1 MTERNFLTP
10 KEVACELVTVA
21 ENKANYSI
29 AQKIILGIIA
39 GAYIAFAAVAS
50 NTAAFQLM
58 NNPSTLG
65 ISKLISAF
73 VFSGGLILVV
83 VCGSELFTGN
93 NLMLMGVY
101 EKKISVKQLLLSWT
115 TVYISNFVGS
125 ILIAFLVT
133 KSGQLDFAGSMLG
146 GSTIKIACTKVSLGT
161 LKAII
166 LGILCNWLVCLA
178 VWGATAARNIGS
190 KIMAIFFPIMMFV
203 TAGFE
208 HSIANMYYI
217 SAGIFAKGNSQ
228 YMDAAIQLGVKQS
241 DIVSLDWNSFFTGNL
256 IPVTLGNII
265 GGTVFVATAYW
276 IAFLKKN
283 KLKN

>member
-1 MTERNFLTP
+1 MIERNFLTP
-10 KEVACELVTVA
+10 NEVAGELVTVA
-21 ENKANYSI
+21 ENKANLNLL
-29 AQKIILGIIA
+29 QKIVLGIIA

-65 ISKLISAF
+65 LSKLLSAF

-101 EKKISVKQLLLSWT
+101 EKKISVKQLLISWGI
-115 TVYISNFVGS
+115 VYVSNFVGS
-125 ILIAFLVT
+125 ILIAFMVA
-133 KSGQLDFAGSMLG
+133 KSGQLGFAGSMLG
-146 GSTIKIACTKVSLGT
+146 GATIKIACAKVSLST
-161 LKAII
+161 SNAIL
-166 LGILCNWLVCLA
+166 LGLMCNWLVCLA
-178 VWGATAARNIGS
+178 VWGSTAARDIGS

-217 SAGIFAKGNSQ
+217 SAGLFAKENSQ
-228 YMDAAIQLGVKQS
+228 YVDAALQLGVKQS
-241 DIVSLDWNSFFTGNL
+241 DIANLDWSSFFLGNL
-256 IPVTLGNII
+256 FPVTLGNII
-265 GGTVFVATAYW
+265 GGAIFVATAYW
-276 IAFLKKN
+276 LAFLRKK
-283 KLKN
+283 

>member
-1 MTERNFLTP
+1 MIERNFLTP

-21 ENKANYSI
+21 ENKVNYSI
-29 AQKIILGIIA
+29 VQKIILGIIA

-115 TVYISNFVGS
+115 IVYISNFVGS

-133 KSGQLDFAGSMLG
+133 KSGQLDFASSMLG
-146 GSTIKIACTKVSLGT
+146 GSTIKIACTKVSLST
-161 LKAII
+161 HKAII

-178 VWGATAARNIGS
+178 VWGSTAARNIGS

-217 SAGIFAKGNSQ
+217 SAGIFAKGNIQ

-241 DIVSLDWNSFFTGNL
+241 DIVSLDWTSFFIGNL
-256 IPVTLGNII
+256 ILVTLGNII
-265 GGTVFVATAYW
+265 GGTVFVATTYW

-283 KLKN
+283 K

>member
-1 MTERNFLTP
+1 MIERNFLTP
-10 KEVACELVTVA
+10 SEVAGELVTVA
-21 ENKANYSI
+21 ENKANLSLL
-29 AQKIILGIIA
+29 QKIVLGIIA

-65 ISKLISAF
+65 LSKLLSAF

-101 EKKISVKQLLLSWT
+101 EKKISVKQLLISWGI
-115 TVYISNFVGS
+115 VYVANFVGS
-125 ILIAFLVT
+125 ILIAFMVA
-133 KSGQLDFAGSMLG
+133 KSGQLGFAGSMLG
-146 GSTIKIACTKVSLGT
+146 GATIKIACAKVSLST
-161 LKAII
+161 SNAIL
-166 LGILCNWLVCLA
+166 LGLMCNWLVCLA
-178 VWGATAARNIGS
+178 VWGSTAARDIGS

-217 SAGIFAKGNSQ
+217 SAGLFAKENSQ
-228 YMDAAIQLGVKQS
+228 YVDAALQLGVKQS
-241 DIVSLDWNSFFTGNL
+241 DIVNLDWSSFFLGNL
-256 IPVTLGNII
+256 FPVTLGNII
-265 GGTVFVATAYW
+265 GGTIFVGTAYW
-276 IAFLKKN
+276 LAFMRKK
-283 KLKN
+283 

>member
-1 MTERNFLTP
+1 MIERNFLTP
-10 KEVACELVTVA
+10 NEVAGELVTVA
-21 ENKANYSI
+21 ENKANLSLL
-29 AQKIILGIIA
+29 QKIVLGIIA

-65 ISKLISAF
+65 ISKLISTF

-101 EKKISVKQLLLSWT
+101 EKKISVKQLLISWGI
-115 TVYISNFVGS
+115 VYVANFVGS
-125 ILIAFLVT
+125 ILIAFMVA
-133 KSGQLDFAGSMLG
+133 KSGQLGFAGSMLG
-146 GSTIKIACTKVSLGT
+146 GATIKIACTKVSLST
-161 LKAII
+161 SNAIL
-166 LGILCNWLVCLA
+166 LGLMCNWLVCLA
-178 VWGATAARNIGS
+178 VWGSTAARDIGS

-217 SAGIFAKGNSQ
+217 SAGLFAKENSQ
-228 YMDAAIQLGVKQS
+228 YVDAALQL
-241 DIVSLDWNSFFTGNL
+241 
-256 IPVTLGNII
+256 
-265 GGTVFVATAYW
+265 
-276 IAFLKKN
+276 
-283 KLKN
+283 

>member
-1 MTERNFLTP
+1 MIERNFLTP
-10 KEVACELVTVA
+10 SEVAGELVTVA
-21 ENKANYSI
+21 ENKANLSLL
-29 AQKIILGIIA
+29 QKIVLGIIA

-101 EKKISVKQLLLSWT
+101 EKKISVKQLLISWGI
-115 TVYISNFVGS
+115 VYVANFVGS
-125 ILIAFLVT
+125 ILIAFMVA
-133 KSGQLDFAGSMLG
+133 KSGQLGFAGSMLG
-146 GSTIKIACTKVSLGT
+146 GATIKIACTKVSLST
-161 LKAII
+161 SNAIL
-166 LGILCNWLVCLA
+166 LGIMCNWLVCLA
-178 VWGATAARNIGS
+178 VWGSTAARDIGS

-217 SAGIFAKGNSQ
+217 SAGLFAKENSQ
-228 YMDAAIQLGVKQS
+228 YVDAALQLGLKQS
-241 DIVSLDWNSFFTGNL
+241 DIANLDWSSFFLGNL
-256 IPVTLGNII
+256 FPVTLGNII
-265 GGTVFVATAYW
+265 GGTIFVGTAYW
-276 IAFLKKN
+276 LAFMRKK
-283 KLKN
+283 

>member
-1 MTERNFLTP
+1 MIERNFLTP
-10 KEVACELVTVA
+10 NEVAGELVTVA
-21 ENKANYSI
+21 ENKANLSLL
-29 AQKIILGIIA
+29 QKIVLGIIA

-73 VFSGGLILVV
+73 VFSGGIILVV

-101 EKKISVKQLLLSWT
+101 EKKISVKQLLISWGI
-115 TVYISNFVGS
+115 VYVANFVGS
-125 ILIAFLVT
+125 ILIAFMVA
-133 KSGQLDFAGSMLG
+133 KSGQLGFAGSMLG
-146 GSTIKIACTKVSLGT
+146 GATIKIACTKVSLST
-161 LKAII
+161 SNAIL
-166 LGILCNWLVCLA
+166 LGIMCNWLVCLA
-178 VWGATAARNIGS
+178 VWGSTAARDIGS

-217 SAGIFAKGNSQ
+217 SAGLFAKENSQ
-228 YMDAAIQLGVKQS
+228 YVDAALQLGLKQS
-241 DIVSLDWNSFFTGNL
+241 DIANLDWSSFFLGNL
-256 IPVTLGNII
+256 FPVTLGNII
-265 GGTVFVATAYW
+265 GGTIFVGTAYW
-276 IAFLKKN
+276 LAFMRKK
-283 KLKN
+283 

>member
-1 MTERNFLTP
+1 MIERNFLTP
-10 KEVACELVTVA
+10 SEVAGELVTVA
-21 ENKANYSI
+21 ENKANLSLL
-29 AQKIILGIIA
+29 QKIVLGIIA

-65 ISKLISAF
+65 LSKLLSAF

-101 EKKISVKQLLLSWT
+101 EKKISVKQLLISWGI
-115 TVYISNFVGS
+115 VYVANFVGS
-125 ILIAFLVT
+125 ILIAFMVA
-133 KSGQLDFAGSMLG
+133 KSGQLGFAGSMLG
-146 GSTIKIACTKVSLGT
+146 GATIKIACTKVSLSRSN
-161 LKAII
+161 AIL
-166 LGILCNWLVCLA
+166 LGIMCNWLVCLA
-178 VWGATAARNIGS
+178 VWGSTAARDIGS

-217 SAGIFAKGNSQ
+217 SAGLFAKENSQ
-228 YMDAAIQLGVKQS
+228 YVDAALQLGLKQS
-241 DIVSLDWNSFFTGNL
+241 DIANLDWSSFFLGNL
-256 IPVTLGNII
+256 FPVTLGNII
-265 GGTVFVATAYW
+265 GGTIFVGTAYW
-276 IAFLKKN
+276 LAFMRKK
-283 KLKN
+283 

>member
-1 MTERNFLTP
+1 M
-10 KEVACELVTVA
+10 ACELVTVA
-21 ENKANYSI
+21 ENKVNYSI
-29 AQKIILGIIA
+29 VQKIILGIIA

-58 NNPSTLG
+58 NNTSTLG

-101 EKKISVKQLLLSWT
+101 EEKISVKQLLLSWT
-115 TVYISNFVGS
+115 IVYISNFVGS

-133 KSGQLDFAGSMLG
+133 KSGQLDLASSMLG
-146 GSTIKIACTKVSLGT
+146 GSTIKIACAKVSLST
-161 LKAII
+161 HKAII

-178 VWGATAARNIGS
+178 VWGSTAARNIGS

-217 SAGIFAKGNSQ
+217 SAGIFAKGNIQ
-228 YMDAAIQLGVKQS
+228 YMDAAIQLGIKQS
-241 DIVSLDWNSFFTGNL
+241 DIVNLDWTSFFIGNL

-265 GGTVFVATAYW
+265 GGTVFVATTYW

-283 KLKN
+283 K

>member
-1 MTERNFLTP
+1 MIERNFLTP
-10 KEVACELVTVA
+10 NEVAGELVTVA
-21 ENKANYSI
+21 ENKANLSLL
-29 AQKIILGIIA
+29 QKIVLGIIA

-73 VFSGGLILVV
+73 VFSGGIILVV

-101 EKKISVKQLLLSWT
+101 EKKISVKQLLISWGI
-115 TVYISNFVGS
+115 VYVANFVGS
-125 ILIAFLVT
+125 ILIAFMVA
-133 KSGQLDFAGSMLG
+133 KSGQLGFAGSMLG
-146 GSTIKIACTKVSLGT
+146 GATIKIACTKVSLST
-161 LKAII
+161 SNAIL
-166 LGILCNWLVCLA
+166 LGIMCNWLVCLA
-178 VWGATAARNIGS
+178 VWGSTAARDIGS

-217 SAGIFAKGNSQ
+217 SAGLFAKENSQ
-228 YMDAAIQLGVKQS
+228 YVDAALQLGLKQS
-241 DIVSLDWNSFFTGNL
+241 DIANLDWSSFFLGNL
-256 IPVTLGNII
+256 FPVTLGNII
-265 GGTVFVATAYW
+265 GGTIFVGTAYW
-276 IAFLKKN
+276 LAFMRN
-283 KLKN
+283 K

>member
-1 MTERNFLTP
+1 MIERNFLTP
-10 KEVACELVTVA
+10 NEVAGELVTVA
-21 ENKANYSI
+21 ENKANLNLL
-29 AQKIILGIIA
+29 QKIVLGIIA

-65 ISKLISAF
+65 LSKLLSAF

-101 EKKISVKQLLLSWT
+101 EKKISVKQLLISWGI
-115 TVYISNFVGS
+115 VYVANFVGS
-125 ILIAFLVT
+125 ILIAFMVA
-133 KSGQLDFAGSMLG
+133 KSGQLGFAGSMLG
-146 GSTIKIACTKVSLGT
+146 GATIKIACTKVSLST
-161 LKAII
+161 SNAIL
-166 LGILCNWLVCLA
+166 LGIMCNWLVCLA
-178 VWGATAARNIGS
+178 VWGSTAARDIGS

-217 SAGIFAKGNSQ
+217 SAGLFAKENSQ
-228 YMDAAIQLGVKQS
+228 YVDAALQLGLKQS
-241 DIVSLDWNSFFTGNL
+241 DIANLDWSSFFLGNL
-256 IPVTLGNII
+256 FPVTLGNII
-265 GGTVFVATAYW
+265 GGTIFVGTAYW
-276 IAFLKKN
+276 LAFMRKK
-283 KLKN
+283 

>member
-1 MTERNFLTP
+1 MIERNFLTP
-10 KEVACELVTVA
+10 NDVAGELVTVA
-21 ENKANYSI
+21 ENKANLSLL
-29 AQKIILGIIA
+29 QKIVLGIIA

-65 ISKLISAF
+65 LSKLLSAF

-101 EKKISVKQLLLSWT
+101 EKKISVKQLLISWGI
-115 TVYISNFVGS
+115 VYVANFVGS
-125 ILIAFLVT
+125 ILIAFMVA
-133 KSGQLDFAGSMLG
+133 KSGQLGFAGSMLG
-146 GSTIKIACTKVSLGT
+146 GATIKIACTKVSLST
-161 LKAII
+161 SNAIL
-166 LGILCNWLVCLA
+166 LGLMCNWVVCLA
-178 VWGATAARNIGS
+178 VWGSTAARDIGS

-217 SAGIFAKGNSQ
+217 SAGLFAKENSQ
-228 YMDAAIQLGVKQS
+228 YVDAALQLGVKQS
-241 DIVSLDWNSFFTGNL
+241 DIANLDWSSFFLGNL
-256 IPVTLGNII
+256 FPVTLGNII
-265 GGTVFVATAYW
+265 GGTIFVGTAYW
-276 IAFLKKN
+276 LAFMRKK
-283 KLKN
+283 

>member
-1 MTERNFLTP
+1 MIERNFLTP
-10 KEVACELVTVA
+10 NEVAGELVTVA
-21 ENKANYSI
+21 ENKANLSLL
-29 AQKIILGIIA
+29 QKIVLGIIA
-39 GAYIAFAAVAS
+39 GAYITFAAVAS

-101 EKKISVKQLLLSWT
+101 EKKISVKQLLISWGI
-115 TVYISNFVGS
+115 VYVANFVGS
-125 ILIAFLVT
+125 ILIAFMVA
-133 KSGQLDFAGSMLG
+133 KSGQLGFAGSMLG
-146 GSTIKIACTKVSLGT
+146 GATIKIACTKVSLST
-161 LKAII
+161 SNAIL
-166 LGILCNWLVCLA
+166 LGIMCNWLVCLA
-178 VWGATAARNIGS
+178 VWGSTAARDIGS

-217 SAGIFAKGNSQ
+217 SAGLFAKENSQ
-228 YMDAAIQLGVKQS
+228 YVDAALQLGLKQS
-241 DIVSLDWNSFFTGNL
+241 DIANLDWSSFFLGNL
-256 IPVTLGNII
+256 FPVTLGNII
-265 GGTVFVATAYW
+265 GGTIFVGTAYW
-276 IAFLKKN
+276 LAFMRKK
-283 KLKN
+283 

>member
-1 MTERNFLTP
+1 MIERNFLTP
-10 KEVACELVTVA
+10 NEVAGELVTVA
-21 ENKANYSI
+21 ENKANLSLL
-29 AQKIILGIIA
+29 QKIVLGIIA

-65 ISKLISAF
+65 LSKLLSAF

-101 EKKISVKQLLLSWT
+101 EKKISVKQLLISWGI
-115 TVYISNFVGS
+115 VYIANFVGS
-125 ILIAFLVT
+125 ILIAFMVA
-133 KSGQLDFAGSMLG
+133 KSGQLGFAGSMLG
-146 GSTIKIACTKVSLGT
+146 GATIKIACTKVSLST
-161 LKAII
+161 SNAIL
-166 LGILCNWLVCLA
+166 LGLMCNWLVCLA
-178 VWGATAARNIGS
+178 VWGSTAARDIGS

-217 SAGIFAKGNSQ
+217 SAGLFAKENSQ
-228 YMDAAIQLGVKQS
+228 YVDAALQLGVKQS
-241 DIVSLDWNSFFTGNL
+241 DIANLDWSSFFLGNL
-256 IPVTLGNII
+256 FPVTLGNII
-265 GGTVFVATAYW
+265 GGTIFVGTAYW
-276 IAFLKKN
+276 LAFMRKK
-283 KLKN
+283 

>member
-1 MTERNFLTP
+1 MIERNFLTP
-10 KEVACELVTVA
+10 SEVAGELVTVA
-21 ENKANYSI
+21 ENKANLSLL
-29 AQKIILGIIA
+29 QKIVLGIIA

-65 ISKLISAF
+65 LSKLLSAF

-101 EKKISVKQLLLSWT
+101 EKKISVKQLLISWGI
-115 TVYISNFVGS
+115 VYVANFVGS
-125 ILIAFLVT
+125 ILIAFMVA
-133 KSGQLDFAGSMLG
+133 KSGQLGFAGSMLG
-146 GSTIKIACTKVSLGT
+146 GATIKIACTKVSLST
-161 LKAII
+161 SNAIL
-166 LGILCNWLVCLA
+166 LGIMCNWLVCLA
-178 VWGATAARNIGS
+178 VWGSTAARDIGS

-217 SAGIFAKGNSQ
+217 SAGLFAKENSQ
-228 YMDAAIQLGVKQS
+228 YVDAALQLGVKQS
-241 DIVSLDWNSFFTGNL
+241 DIANLDWSSFFLGNL
-256 IPVTLGNII
+256 FPVTLGNII
-265 GGTVFVATAYW
+265 GGTIFVGTAYW
-276 IAFLKKN
+276 LAFMRKK
-283 KLKN
+283 